1 MPDGRILAPPS
12 GLHCADH
19 DFSGI
24 YPDASGQRGFAP
36 QGDSHFIEVEYLFD
50 LSALGIV
57 PTFTGDQQQLSNM
70 MIAYWTN
77 FAKTGNPN
85 AAELPAWPQFVDGG
99 SLESLVAPTPVSQTD
114 ASFDAD
120 HKCSSSWNTF

>member
-1 MPDGRILAPPS
+1 MVSFGAIGRN
-12 GLHCADH
+12 
-19 DFSGI
+19 
-24 YPDASGQRGFAP
+24 P
-36 QGDSHFIEVEYLFD
+36 QYLF
-50 LSALGIV
+50 AGIV
-57 PTFTGDQQQLSNM
+57 PLVTADQQQLSNT

-85 AAELPAWPQFVDGG
+85 ATGLPVWPQFVAGG

-120 HKCSSSWNTF
+120 HQCSSLWDTF